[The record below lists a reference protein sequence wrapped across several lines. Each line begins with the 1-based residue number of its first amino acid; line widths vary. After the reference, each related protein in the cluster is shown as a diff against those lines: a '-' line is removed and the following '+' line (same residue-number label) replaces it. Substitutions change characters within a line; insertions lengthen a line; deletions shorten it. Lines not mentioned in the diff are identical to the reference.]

1 MINNILYGI
10 AVILMIVVVAYG
22 GSWLY
27 QLLVELL
34 RKTV

>member
-10 AVILMIVVVAYG
+10 TAILMIIVIAYG

-27 QLLVELL
+27 QFLVELL
-34 RKTV
+34 TKTM